1 MSTAGSSP
9 RPPGASPRNP
19 AGRRRGRRR
28 SNPAV
33 PPPDGSQG
41 QASQGD
47 AEQCEGYRR
56 PGAADNRVAWI
67 GQPWGSTRW
76 STPSFHAA
84 WLTIAQ

>member
-1 MSTAGSSP
+1 MSTAGSWP

-19 AGRRRGRRR
+19 VGRRRGRRR

-56 PGAADNRVAWI
+56 PGAADKPSCVNRTAVRLD
-67 GQPWGSTRW
+67 PV
-76 STPSFHAA
+76 PSFHAA
-84 WLTIAQ
+84 